1 MLYKPRT
8 FTEDVHVTRETL
20 LKSMRKA
27 QAEISALTIHGYNSG
42 RASVT
47 LLRQATHGFHAIIDN
62 TVRTYY
68 PYCIIYDA
76 IARTAP
82 RPHLRTVLS

>member
-47 LLRQATHGFHAIIDN
+47 LLRQATHGFHAI
-62 TVRTYY
+62 
-68 PYCIIYDA
+68 
-76 IARTAP
+76 ARTAP